1 MKQRKQIGMGHSR
14 KGTEVD
20 VCTPFIDRL
29 PDEVTARVG
38 SRARMMAGI
47 ILRREIHQS
56 RSTSMNIIL
65 AMKEESIVQDAVGWW
80 CRDLM
85 LILPSDQRRL
95 C

>member
-1 MKQRKQIGMGHSR
+1 
-14 KGTEVD
+14 
-20 VCTPFIDRL
+20 
-29 PDEVTARVG
+29 
-38 SRARMMAGI
+38 MMAGI

-85 LILPSDQRRL
+85 LVLPSDQRRL